1 MPRFDLIVVGSGPA
15 GHHAAIQA
23 AKLGRKVAIVE
34 RQRCVGGACINTGT
48 IPSKTLREAVMYLS
62 GTRQRGF
69 YGDSYKVKQHITIQ
83 DLVFRCQHVIQK
95 EVHVYRSQFARNG
108 VDLLEGHASFVAPQ
122 IMRVRGAQGSEDFEA
137 DHFVIATGT
146 VPAVSPDVVI
156 DGEAVIDSDG
166 IVSLSSIPKTMI
178 IVGGGVIGVEYA
190 CMFATLGSAVTL
202 IDGRKRLLEFVDGEI
217 VEALMYHMRN
227 IGVTFRLG
235 EMVDRVER
243 AERGVTAS
251 LKSRKQLRADTLLY
265 AVGRLG
271 NTASLNLD
279 AVGLSAD
286 ERGRL
291 AVDKTFRTSVPH
303 IYAAGDVVGFPS
315 LASVS
320 MEQGRV
326 ASANVFGVPAVTVPA
341 LFPYGLYTI
350 PEISF
355 VGQSEEELTATSVP
369 YEVGIANYREIARG
383 EIIGDTTGRLKL
395 IFHRETGALLGVH
408 IIGEGATELVHIG
421 QAVIAFGGTI
431 RYFLDHVFNYP
442 TLAECY
448 KVAALAGLNKLGAYS
463 STF

>member
-1 MPRFDLIVVGSGPA
+1 MLRFDLIVVGSGPA

-23 AKLGRKVAIVE
+23 AKLDRKVAIVE
-34 RQRCVGGACINTGT
+34 RQRSVGGACINTGT

-217 VEALMYHMRN
+217 VEALMCHMRN

-303 IYAAGDVVGFPS
+303 SYAAGDVVGFPS

-355 VGQSEEELTATSVP
+355 VGQSEEELTATSAP

-383 EIIGDTTGRLKL
+383 KIIGDTTGRLKL